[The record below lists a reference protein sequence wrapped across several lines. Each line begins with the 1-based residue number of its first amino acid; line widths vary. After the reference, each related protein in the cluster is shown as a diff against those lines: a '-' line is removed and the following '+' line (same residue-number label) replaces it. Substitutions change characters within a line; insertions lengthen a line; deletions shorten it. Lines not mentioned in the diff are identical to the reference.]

1 MGVACGAAHPPRGR
15 APVNAIR
22 SLLDG
27 LDPRVR
33 FLVTSAVSFALIFV
47 VVLVLFQE
55 SARAALGGAV
65 ELVLR
70 LSRSTRWPMALAA
83 SS

>member
-15 APVNAIR
+15 APVNTIR
-22 SLLDG
+22 SVLDG

-47 VVLVLFQE
+47 VVLAPVPGIGP
-55 SARAALGGAV
+55 GGV
-65 ELVLR
+65 G
-70 LSRSTRWPMALAA
+70 WCG
-83 SS
+83 